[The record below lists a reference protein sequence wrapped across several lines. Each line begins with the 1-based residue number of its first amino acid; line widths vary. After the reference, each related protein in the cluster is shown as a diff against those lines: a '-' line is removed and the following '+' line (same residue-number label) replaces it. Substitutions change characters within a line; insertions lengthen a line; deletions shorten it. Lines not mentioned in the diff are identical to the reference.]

1 MNTLVPRILDLL
13 VTPPGNLIFHLVL
26 AFSVLASLQ
35 AVLISRRNSVFQ
47 HANRL
52 VFGLSMLLIGQL
64 VLFLSSGLAW
74 QGIVNPHILLP
85 VLDRAV
91 AVFSL
96 VWIVWLWAFPRPSRL
111 GDLIT
116 GFLNLGILIL
126 FLFTYSSWSTQGA
139 EIAFNLS
146 WADWA
151 WELASLFIVLIGMAL
166 LLFSRPAGWGFGLGM
181 LSLHLAGVVGHITL
195 MSANGDFSGLIRLGQ
210 IAAYPL
216 LPTLLNRLSDPVQA
230 APVVTISPIQRP
242 NALPE
247 RRRYSSDPR
256 TVHAWLELKQQSD
269 PQKVVSSMAK
279 AIAYTMLS
287 DLCFIITGPEYG
299 QVVLQGGY
307 DLVREEEIP
316 GTAFDQNEV
325 PTLVTALQRAK
336 VVRSSS
342 GESQPAD
349 FLTLGSALNLTDLG
363 SMMMLPLMTAEK
375 MVGGILL
382 LSPYSNREWTENDQ
396 GYLSSEIE
404 NIARILLDAQS
415 SQETQFTAERMEL
428 ELSSLQSE
436 IEELRRENQ
445 QLLQRLEDSRMK
457 VEEIRSQPAEAE
469 TQDMVALIAL
479 QQEAQNQIDSLTQ
492 ENERLMAAL
501 QRPGNGISFLEAERM
516 EADLRATLQAVA
528 HLQNELAEANAKV
541 LMLERQTSEN
551 SGHSA
556 ENREVITSI
565 AQDLSQPMSS
575 IMGYTD
581 LLLGESV
588 GILGALQ
595 RKFLERVRA
604 STERMRSL
612 LDDMIQVTAM
622 GKEPLKLLRQ
632 PVNLGTVIDGAM
644 SDTSAQL
651 REKNITL
658 RMDLPQD
665 NVPFYGDQDAI
676 QQILVHLLQNAGAV
690 TPQEGTITLR
700 ARQKEEAGE
709 AYVLLQV
716 TDTGGGIQTDQ
727 IQKVFSRR
735 YRADHPLINGLGD
748 TGVGLSIAKTLVE
761 AHGGRIWVESE
772 AGQTTTFSVL
782 LPTGNRSVETAV
794 E

>member
-13 VTPPGNLIFHLVL
+13 VSPPGNLIFHLVL

-35 AVLISRRNSVFQ
+35 AVLISQRTSTFQ
-47 HANRL
+47 HANRMG
-52 VFGLSMLLIGQL
+52 FGLSMLLIGQL

-85 VLDRAV
+85 VLDRAI

-96 VWIVWLWAFPRPSRL
+96 VWIVWLWAFPKPSRL

-126 FLFTYSSWSTQGA
+126 FLFTYSSWSAQGA

-146 WADWA
+146 WVDWT
-151 WELASLFIVLIGMAL
+151 WELAALFIVLTGMAL

-195 MSANGDFSGLIRLGQ
+195 LSANGDFSGLIRLGQ
-210 IAAYPL
+210 ISAYPL
-216 LPTLLNRLSDPVQA
+216 LPTLLNRLSEPVPS
-230 APVVTISPIQRP
+230 APVVTTSAIPRP
-242 NALPE
+242 DDLPE

-256 TVHAWLELKQQSD
+256 TVHAWLELKQLSD
-269 PQKVVSSMAK
+269 PQKTVSGMAK
-279 AIAYTMLS
+279 ALAYTMLS
-287 DLCFIITGPEYG
+287 DLCFIVTGPEYG
-299 QVVLQGGY
+299 QVILQGGY
-307 DLVREEEIP
+307 DLVREAEIP
-316 GTAFDQNEV
+316 GSSFNVNEV
-325 PTLVTALQRAK
+325 PTIATALEREK
-336 VVRSSS
+336 IVRISP
-342 GESQPAD
+342 GETQPPD
-349 FLTLGSALNLTDLG
+349 FNNLSSALNLTDLG
-363 SMMMLPLMTAEK
+363 SMMMLPLKTAEK

-382 LSPYSNREWTENDQ
+382 LSPYSHRQWTENDQ
-396 GYLSSEIE
+396 SYLSSEIE
-404 NIARILLDAQS
+404 NIAEILLDAQN
-415 SQETQFTAERMEL
+415 SQEEHFTAERMTL
-428 ELSSLQSE
+428 EINSLQSE

-445 QLLQRLEDSRMK
+445 QLMQKLEDSRIK
-457 VEEIRSQPAEAE
+457 LEENLSQPAEAE
-469 TQDMVALIAL
+469 TRDIAALIAL

-501 QRPGNGISFLEAERM
+501 QRSGNGISFLEAERM

-528 HLQNELAEANAKV
+528 HLQNELAEANTKI
-541 LMLERQTSEN
+541 LMLERQTSET
-551 SGHSA
+551 SDRSA
-556 ENREVITSI
+556 EDREVITSI
-565 AQDLSQPMSS
+565 AQDLSQPMTS
-575 IMGYTD
+575 IIGYTD

-588 GILGALQ
+588 GILGTLQ

-612 LDDMIQVTAM
+612 LNDLIQVTAL

-632 PVNLGTVIDGAM
+632 PIELGTVIDRAM

-658 RMDLPQD
+658 RMDLPQTAI
-665 NVPFYGDQDAI
+665 PFYGDQDAI
-676 QQILVHLLQNAGAV
+676 QQILVHLLQNAGAA
-690 TPQEGTITLR
+690 TPEEGTITLR
-700 ARQKEEAGE
+700 ARQKDEAGD
-709 AYVLLQV
+709 AYVLIQI

-727 IQKVFSRR
+727 IQKVFARR

-782 LPTGNRSVETAV
+782 LPAGNQSLETAV